1 MTEITR
7 YVKGQDPDRDA
18 WLTNFFTENHLA
30 YETFP
35 DAVASPEQ
43 LKFIVHLEEG
53 EIYYPCSDELFAA
66 IIEKRADTI
75 LTSAYIGIWTR
86 LERLVSEV
94 VTDPYKKRYLLSLLT
109 IKYNHETA
117 HKVQLPG
124 RIEKRLLGIFTTIS
138 EIDRPLAAEREQE
151 NRRVAAFLKSA
162 DFERCFNSPEG
173 LEITADTTLTDIDLQ
188 LHAEV
193 TQTIKVAVTPL

>member
-43 LKFIVHLEEG
+43 LKFIVHLDEG

-66 IIEKRADTI
+66 IIEKRADTPERWSTAPESRSSRVNRAR
-75 LTSAYIGIWTR
+75 TSTSVAG
-86 LERLVSEV
+86 
-94 VTDPYKKRYLLSLLT
+94 
-109 IKYNHETA
+109 TA
-117 HKVQLPG
+117 G
-124 RIEKRLLGIFTTIS
+124 
-138 EIDRPLAAEREQE
+138 
-151 NRRVAAFLKSA
+151 SA
-162 DFERCFNSPEG
+162 TSSP
-173 LEITADTTLTDIDLQ
+173 A
-188 LHAEV
+188 
-193 TQTIKVAVTPL
+193 